1 MSRPLGY
8 FLSWGS
14 YGTRLHGDPRGT
26 VDRNNTQHGDPVL
39 GPDEER
45 WEYERGKMRF
55 SPVVLTRDQRL
66 FAECTVPKV
75 CERGLWKYHTCAAA
89 PDHIHVILPS
99 EHEPKTIRR
108 ILKRWLGQA
117 MSERWPLEDGATWWA
132 ECGSIKWLIDVPYFA
147 NATSNVTRQCTR

>member
-8 FLSWGS
+8 FLSWGT

-26 VDRNNTQHGDPVL
+26 VDRSNTDRGDPVL

-55 SPVVLTRDQRL
+55 PPVVLTREQRL
-66 FAECTVPKV
+66 FAESIIPEICQ
-75 CERGLWKYHTCAAA
+75 RGSWKYHTCAAA
-89 PDHIHVILPS
+89 PDHVHVILTS

-108 ILKRWLGQA
+108 ILKRWLGQS
-117 MSERWPLEDGATWWA
+117 MSERWALAEGATWWA
-132 ECGSIKWLIDVPYFA
+132 ESGSIKWLIDAPYFA
-147 NATSNVTRQCTR
+147 NATGYVSRQRTR